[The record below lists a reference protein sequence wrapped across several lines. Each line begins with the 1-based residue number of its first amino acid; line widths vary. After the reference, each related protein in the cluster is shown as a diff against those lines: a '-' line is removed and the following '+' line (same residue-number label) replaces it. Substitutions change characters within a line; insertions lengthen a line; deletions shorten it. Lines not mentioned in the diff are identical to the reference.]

1 MKEEA
6 DIKKELY
13 KKPSHIFV
21 IPVLII
27 RGILWF
33 PALFLVHFFLR
44 MEVKGKENLKDIPNG
59 RVLFAAN
66 HSSEIDPYAFQ
77 YSLSFPSKFVP
88 LYFVSLTTKYYPVA
102 KFGLRSFIYGG
113 LFFRLMG
120 AYPVYKGLH
129 DYESAFVNHIKIL
142 EKNHSVLIFP
152 EGGMQKGQ
160 IGEARPGFIYLAKRT
175 KATIVPVRILGT
187 SNLNLKSIFS
197 FQRKITIIFGKP
209 ISHTEL
215 LGEKEELSENE
226 LVKHAQTVM
235 AIIKNLKNFKRCLI
249 NF

>member
-1 MKEEA
+1 MKEE
-6 DIKKELY
+6 KELY
-13 KKPSHIFV
+13 KNPMFIFE

-44 MEVKGKENLKDIPNG
+44 MEVKGKENLRDIPNG

-88 LYFVSLTTKYYPVA
+88 LYFVSLTAKHYPVS
-102 KFGLRSFIYGG
+102 KFGFRSFIYGG
-113 LFFRLMG
+113 LFFQLMG
-120 AYPVYKGLH
+120 AYPVYKGLR
-129 DYESAFVNHIKIL
+129 DYETAFVNHIRIL
-142 EKNHSVLIFP
+142 EKNHSVLILP

-175 KATIVPVRILGT
+175 KAIIVPVRIAGT

-215 LGEKEELSENE
+215 RGEMEELSEYE
-226 LVKHAQTVM
+226 LKMYAQEIM
-235 AIIKNLKNFKRCLI
+235 KNVRNL
-249 NF
+249 